1 MIELKNIDLSKVTY
15 SEQYNKAREEEREF
29 YEAFMKYQQGKDT
42 KDHVIEELLDEFQSK
57 LGLVNKWN
65 IKAEDI
71 MREYPKHLEKLK
83 NRPRRKAAEINQ
95 DFESAIQD
103 MASLR

>member
-57 LGLVNKWN
+57 LGLVNKWD

-83 NRPRRKAAEINQ
+83 NRPR
-95 DFESAIQD
+95 
-103 MASLR
+103 